1 MSEAERMVPVS
12 QAVRMLTTG
21 FEWEA
26 GLFFEVYRE
35 LSKRL
40 GKEEAKKLM
49 GQAMYRAGL
58 KLGEEARGMVDRD
71 DAIGMAKAWDII
83 YGAGTKEAKK
93 LDKDHFIFQAGGCAA
108 FDLFKR
114 WGMSDE
120 EIQFVGDAYC
130 AGDVGQA
137 EGFGDTLNFQHTHRL
152 MKGDTC
158 CEWVYSTLPQEPAT
172 SAVPKEDL
180 EK

>member
-1 MSEAERMVPVS
+1 MSESERMVPVS
-12 QAVRMLTTG
+12 QAIRMLTTG

-40 GKEEAKKLM
+40 GKDEARKLM
-49 GQAMYRAGL
+49 ANAMYHAGL
-58 KLGEEARGMVDRD
+58 KLGKEARDMVDRD
-71 DAIGMAKAWDII
+71 DAVGMAKAWDII

-93 LDKDHFIFQAGGCAA
+93 LDKDQFVFQVEGCAA
-108 FDLFKR
+108 FELFRR
-114 WGMSDE
+114 WGMPDE
-120 EIQFVGDAYC
+120 EISFIGDAYC

-137 EGFGDTLNFQHTHRL
+137 EGFGDKLTFQHTRRL
-152 MKGDTC
+152 MKADKC
-158 CEWVYSTLPQEPAT
+158 CEWVYSTSPQKPAE

-180 EK
+180 KR

>member
-1 MSEAERMVPVS
+1 MSDSERTVPIS
-12 QAVRMLTTG
+12 QAIRMLTTG

-26 GLFFEVYRE
+26 GLFFEVYEE
-35 LSKRL
+35 LCKRL

-49 GQAMYRAGL
+49 AQSMYRAGL
-58 KLGEEARGMVDRD
+58 KLGEEASAMVDRH

-93 LDKDHFIFQAGGCAA
+93 LDKDHFVFEVGGCAA
-108 FDLFKR
+108 FELFKR

-120 EIQFVGDAYC
+120 EICFIGDAYC

-137 EGFGDTLNFQHTHRL
+137 EGFGDKLHFQHTHRL
-152 MKGDTC
+152 MKGDKC
-158 CEWVYSTLPQEPAT
+158 CEWVYTTSPQEPVE
-172 SAVPKEDL
+172 SAVPKDDL